1 MHSTSNQN
9 KAPRTLDLFGSE
21 NKKYAVWWLDA
32 IQMNPIAS
40 AFMKFRMRCI
50 YLSLFVLAAAA
61 STPLSG
67 QVTYREGEGW
77 SVSDGENVA
86 DAASA
91 AAQFDLARQ
100 AEDAGNLKRALAAYR
115 KVVKRFPRTD
125 QARDAAFKVGQLYE
139 KAGDF
144 SRAFDAYQKLIDDY
158 PGSSQFNEAVEAQ
171 FKIATLYL
179 EGERQRLLGIPTFA
193 SMSRAQEMFESIIK
207 NAPFTKYA
215 PLSQFNLGMAYEKQ
229 GKTPEAIAAYQTVID
244 RYTDSDLAD
253 DALYQIA
260 YVFFQQAR
268 AGSNDKTVLQ
278 KARDGFQDFL
288 LRYPDSE
295 KAKQAEANLKLLEG
309 RKTQSAIEV
318 ARFYDKSRQYKAAVI
333 YYNVVL
339 QQQPGSPEAE
349 EAERRIDEIRG
360 QVGEEALQVG
370 VEKAETGQAARARRK
385 LQAQLDTAARA
396 DYVGPPAPVVPDEVE
411 PELPRMR
418 TSPDDVAP
426 LPPAVEPDLP
436 LE

>member
-1 MHSTSNQN
+1 MRF
-9 KAPRTLDLFGSE
+9 KLRLFYVSML
-21 NKKYAVWWLDA
+21 A
-32 IQMNPIAS
+32 
-40 AFMKFRMRCI
+40 
-50 YLSLFVLAAAA
+50 LAAAMPA
-61 STPLSG
+61 PVSA

-77 SVSDGENVA
+77 SVNDGENVA
-86 DAASA
+86 DAANASD
-91 AAQFDLARQ
+91 QFALGQQ
-100 AEDAGNLKRALAAYR
+100 AEQAGNLKRAISAYR

-125 QARDAAFKVGQLYE
+125 QARDAAFKLGELYE

-158 PGSSQFNEAVEAQ
+158 PGSTRFDEAVEAQ

-193 SMSRAQEMFESIIK
+193 SMTRAQEMFQSVIK
-207 NAPFTKYA
+207 NAPFTKFA
-215 PLSQFNLGMAYEKQ
+215 PLSQFNLGMAFEKQ
-229 GKTPEAIAAYQTVID
+229 GKYPEAVAEYQTVID
-244 RYTDSDLAD
+244 RYPESDLAD

-260 YVFFQQAR
+260 YVFFRQAR
-268 AGSNDKTVLQ
+268 AGSNDQTLAQ

-295 KAKQAEANLKLLEG
+295 KAAQAEENLKLLEG
-309 RKTQSAIEV
+309 RKTQSSIEV
-318 ARFYDKSRQYKAAVI
+318 ARFYDKARQYKAAVI

-349 EAERRIDEIRG
+349 EAQRRIDEIRG
-360 QVGEEALQVG
+360 EVGDDALQVG

-385 LQAQLDTAARA
+385 LQAAVDTSARA

-411 PELPRMR
+411 PELPRLR
-418 TSPDDVAP
+418 TSPEDVAP